1 MTGIKHPGLRDAV
14 VRDVFCILAVQL
26 PPPVRILQGRGG
38 ERAERGVCSLPFRR
52 SCAMMTPC
60 PGDRAERS
68 PVMYKRYRPG
78 VLLFL
83 TAEAVLYGA
92 FLWRDLERAGPSASS
107 TPLKYAAI
115 LLCALF
121 AGLWALFGGGDRLTA
136 LALVLT
142 GAADTFLLE
151 LDAHYAAG
159 VLLFCGVQLCYFL
172 RLYPKKRPES
182 VGGPAGAVP
191 AVPGGAASP
200 GAAHRSER
208 PGPLLLLQLLVQR
221 PAQPGLPGAAGA
233 DLLRRPVPVPV
244 LRPVRGRLSISRFPS
259 GRGFPGCPGGDV
271 AVLPAGT
278 GAYRPVRAA
287 GIFDLR

>member
-1 MTGIKHPGLRDAV
+1 MNDLR
-14 VRDVFCILAVQL
+14 
-26 PPPVRILQGRGG
+26 
-38 ERAERGVCSLPFRR
+38 
-52 SCAMMTPC
+52 
-60 PGDRAERS
+60 
-68 PVMYKRYRPG
+68 RPG
-78 VLLFL
+78 VLPFL
-83 TAEAVLYGA
+83 LAEGALYGT
-92 FLWRDLERAGPSASS
+92 FLWQDLSPGGTGS
-107 TPLKYAAI
+107 TPVKYAAI

-121 AGLWALFGGGDRLTA
+121 SLLWALFGGGDRLTA

-172 RLYPKKRPES
+172 RLYPK
-182 VGGPAGAVP
+182 G
-191 AVPGGAASP
+191 
-200 GAAHRSER
+200 HRSLWGAR
-208 PGPLLLLQLLVQR
+208 LGLFLLSLGALCALKLLTALNIL
-221 PAQPGLPGAAGA
+221 ALFYFSNSGLPGAAGA

>member
-1 MTGIKHPGLRDAV
+1 MNDLR
-14 VRDVFCILAVQL
+14 
-26 PPPVRILQGRGG
+26 
-38 ERAERGVCSLPFRR
+38 
-52 SCAMMTPC
+52 
-60 PGDRAERS
+60 
-68 PVMYKRYRPG
+68 RPG
-78 VLLFL
+78 VLPFL
-83 TAEAVLYGA
+83 LAEAVLYGT
-92 FLWRDLERAGPSASS
+92 FLWLDLSPGGPGS
-107 TPLKYAAI
+107 TPVKYAAI
-115 LLCALF
+115 LSCALF
-121 AGLWALFGGGDRLTA
+121 SLLWALFGGGDRLTA

-172 RLYPKKRPES
+172 RLYPKKRRS
-182 VGGPAGAVP
+182 LWGGRLGLFLLSLGALR
-191 AVPGGAASP
+191 ALKLLTALNILALFYFSNFLCNALLSLGCPGRRA
-200 GAAHRSER
+200 RIFR
-208 PGPLLLLQLLVQR
+208 
-221 PAQPGLPGAAGA
+221 
-233 DLLRRPVPVPV
+233 RRPVPVPV